1 MILVNREAELGLL
14 KSGLAECA
22 AGRAK
27 MIVVEGGV
35 GCGKSELLD
44 TFTEYA
50 TEQGAAVLRGMGIR
64 SASDQPLA
72 LLRQLLGQVPG
83 WVPSEPGV
91 GEQEFGEALHRL
103 ASRSPVV
110 VCVDDAQYGDSRS
123 LHHLLQAA
131 GFTRSA
137 RILLVFGDSL
147 HLPRRD
153 PVIKTELLRQS
164 NSLRIRLGPLTKQG
178 TAALLAAQGGDAQD
192 RPLVDRLH
200 FITAGNPLLLRA
212 LLEECRPAT
221 ADSGIAD
228 KIEPMEGGLYGQ
240 AVLAS
245 LYRSGP
251 AALELGHAL
260 AVLDEPRAHAILPR
274 LVDQPSALIDQ
285 NLQALTAA
293 GMIAG
298 TAFRHQAAVAT
309 VLADLAPDR
318 RTALHSWVAVALHS
332 AGYPASVVARHLLKA
347 RSAAQPWELIA
358 LRNAAEEAL
367 AEDDAVLAIDCLE
380 LAHEA
385 CPDPVQRIEIKMR
398 LALIT
403 WRTNPAAAEY
413 RHLPELLSAMRR
425 GELSPTSLGM
435 LGKLLSAHGRI
446 VEAMEVLRL
455 SEDASCDV
463 PRPVPGIH
471 PTIASMWV
479 RYGFHGVDFPDSGQR
494 GGAAQGPASDPG
506 SLVNGSVPGIPLLR
520 KSAEDVL
527 IAAQDWSGSAES
539 FLEMC
544 SLTDS
549 MVAPV
554 CSALKALLYSDQ
566 VEAAAQ
572 WCAKILDEAT
582 RRNIPGWQGVL
593 AVVQGM
599 IALRQGKLEEAVASA
614 SMALEVV
621 PERNGSV
628 LVCGTSSILALAYTE
643 MGRYDAAVRLLDQPV
658 SQDWFDSVYW
668 LGYLRARGHFHLAT
682 NRSHAALSD
691 FLRIGNLAGSWGI
704 DHPMLVSWRTDAAQA
719 WLQLGEPSQAQQL
732 LDAEVSQEFPG
743 YGRLRGITLRL
754 QAAIAPLTDR
764 VQLLG
769 RAVEEFDAGNDRLE
783 LAKALA
789 DLSEAHEALGNQ
801 TRADLVRRKGRHLA
815 AECGA
820 DPLYRRMAAG
830 GRNRMV
836 AADSESGSVRTEPK
850 PGVDLTEAEYRVA
863 SLASYG
869 HTNREISQQLYITVS
884 TVEQHLTRIYQKL
897 RITRRQEIPVDL

>member
-1 MILVNREAELGLL
+1 MILVNREVELGLL
-14 KSGLAECA
+14 TSGLAECA

-44 TFTEYA
+44 TFTEFA
-50 TEQGAAVLRGMGIR
+50 AEQGAAVLRGMGIR

-91 GEQEFGEALHRL
+91 AEQEFGDALHRL
-103 ASRSPVV
+103 AGRGPVV

-123 LHHLLQAA
+123 LHYLLQAA

-147 HLPRRD
+147 HLPHRD
-153 PVIKTELLRQS
+153 PMIKTELLRQS
-164 NSLRIRLGPLTKQG
+164 NSLRIRLGPLSKHG
-178 TAALLAAQGGDAQD
+178 TAAMLAAQGGDAAD

-200 FITAGNPLLLRA
+200 FVTAGNPLLLRA
-212 LLEECRPAT
+212 LLEECRPST
-221 ADSGIAD
+221 AGSGVAD
-228 KIEPMEGGLYGQ
+228 EIEPMEGGLYGQ

-260 AVLDEPRAHAILPR
+260 AVLDEPRATEILPR

-293 GMIAG
+293 GVIAG

-309 VLADLAPDR
+309 VLADLPPGR
-318 RTALHSWVAVALHS
+318 GTTLHRGVAVALHS
-332 AGYPASVVARHLLKA
+332 AGYPASVIARHLLKA
-347 RSAAQPWELIA
+347 RSAVEPWELIA

-380 LAHEA
+380 LAYGA

-413 RHLPELLSAMRR
+413 RHLPELLSAMRQ

-446 VEAMEVLRL
+446 EEAMEVLRL
-455 SEDASCDV
+455 GDDALFEAH
-463 PRPVPGIH
+463 RPVPGIH

-479 RYGFHGVDFPDSGQR
+479 RHGFHGVDFPDSGHR
-494 GGAAQGPASDPG
+494 GDAAEGPAVPG
-506 SLVNGSVPGIPLLR
+506 SPVNGSVPGIPLLR

-527 IAAQDWSGSAES
+527 IDAQDWSGSAEN

-572 WCAKILDEAT
+572 WCAKMLDEAT
-582 RRNIPGWQGVL
+582 RRNIPGWQGLL
-593 AVVQGM
+593 ATVQGM
-599 IALRQGKLEEAVASA
+599 IALRQGRLEEAVASA
-614 SMALEVV
+614 SLALEVV

-628 LVCGTSSILALAYTE
+628 LVCGTSSILAMAYTE

-658 SQDWFDSVYW
+658 SQDWFGSVYW

-691 FLRIGNLAGSWGI
+691 FLRIGKMAGSWGI

-732 LDAEVSQEFPG
+732 LDAEVSQDFPG
-743 YGRLRGITLRL
+743 YGRLRGIILRL
-754 QAAIAPLTDR
+754 QAAIAPLADR
-764 VQLLG
+764 VQLLT

-789 DLSEAHEALGNQ
+789 DLSEAHQALGNQ

-815 AECGA
+815 GECGA
-820 DPLYRRMAAG
+820 EPLYQRMAAG
-830 GRNRMV
+830 GRNRTV
-836 AADSESGSVRTEPK
+836 AANSDSGHARPEPK
-850 PGVDLTEAEYRVA
+850 PGVELTEAEYRVA